1 MNIFTQKTLK
11 KLSLGCIGG
20 MIMASSIN
28 ANAAVNFTYLTMTVS
43 SDSLQHITG
52 FGAAAIGTLMCPLQ
66 DVEPVKLAYGPDSEI
81 GFNIM
86 RIEVSPNPTGNN
98 PGDSQWY
105 DSPYDWHGFVNVVKE
120 GRKRGA
126 IIYACPWSP
135 LPSFKTNNSA
145 QGGNSEDGKAVR
157 ATLNENGYKNFFRW
171 LNNFTKYMKSQG
183 APVNIISLQNEPD
196 WWVNYSGC
204 LYEPSDLVKLVKQ
217 SASTFDPITSAPDA
231 DHPIKLMSAEPL
243 GYRHDYAQA
252 ILEDPESRKYI
263 EYLGGHIYGHPPYK
277 DDNNND
283 GEMKK
288 SADIAK
294 KYGVKEIWM
303 TEHSYD
309 PKVSKQMPRWD
320 EQLGFAKEVNE
331 VILAGGTAYVY
342 WYLAQYWGFIGDG
355 EEGMTG
361 GVDET
366 TGVKEPGGNNE
377 KNKIL
382 PRGYVASH
390 FAKYLAGSDRL
401 VNVVRSSSGV
411 MQEKAGFER
420 NVFTKGDSIYIIG
433 INSSNVQINLKV
445 NLPVA
450 VEEGQI
456 VTSLSNTDLCKKS
469 DLDFDAGVKTL
480 TAVIQPKSVNTII
493 LKRSNPTFVN
503 ELKAEPQTAPSL
515 KGIYTLSGMRL
526 DCEESELPK
535 GIYIINGKKV
545 VKN

>member
-1 MNIFTQKTLK
+1 MKK
-11 KLSLGCIGG
+11 KLLSAITLLA
-20 MIMASSIN
+20 AS
-28 ANAAVNFTYLTMTVS
+28 ATLHAAVNVTMTVS
-43 SDSLQHITG
+43 RDSLQHITG

-66 DVEPVKLAYGPDSEI
+66 DVQPIKLAYGPDSEI

-120 GRKRGA
+120 GRKRGS

-135 LPSFKTNNSA
+135 MPTLKTNGDAS
-145 QGGNSEDGKAVR
+145 GGNYPADSGKTPVK

-171 LNNFTKYMKSQG
+171 LNNFTKYMKSQE
-183 APVNIISLQNEPD
+183 APVDIISLQNEPD

-204 LYEPSDLVKLVKQ
+204 LYEPQDLVKLVKQ
-217 SASTFDPITSAPDA
+217 SASTFDPYTSAADK
-231 DHPIKLMSAEPL
+231 DHPIKLMSGEPL
-243 GYRHDYAQA
+243 GYRSDYANA
-252 ILEDPESRKYI
+252 ILSDPESRKYI
-263 EYLGGHIYGHPPYK
+263 EYLGGHIYGHPPYQK
-277 DDNNND
+277 TDGTD

-309 PKVSKQMPRWD
+309 PWKEKTMPTWD
-320 EQLGFAKEVNE
+320 EQIGFANEVNE

-342 WYLAQYWGFIGDG
+342 WYLTQFWGFIGDG
-355 EEGMTG
+355 ESGIN
-361 GVDET
+361 
-366 TGVKEPGGNNE
+366 GNDIDGYNT

-401 VNVVRSSSGV
+401 KNVTTTGSGSTP
-411 MQEKAGFER
+411 MKEIAGLER
-420 NVFTKGDSIYIIG
+420 NVFTKGDSIFVIG
-433 INSSNVQINLKV
+433 INKTTNEINLKV
-445 NLPVA
+445 NLPDA

-456 VTSLSNTDLCKKS
+456 VTSVANNDLCKKS
-469 DLDFDAGVKTL
+469 DIDITAG
-480 TAVIQPKSVNTII
+480 AKSISVPIKGKSINTII
-493 LKRSNPTFVN
+493 LKRYDPTGVS
-503 ELKAEPQTAPSL
+503 EIKAEEKTKKVV
-515 KGIYTLSGMRL
+515 KGIFTLSGTPL
-526 DCEESELPK
+526 NCDESALPK

-545 VKN
+545 VKE